1 VSARSRAA
9 PWFRTPGE
17 RLELAVDAY
26 RAQRARAGFVHPYY
40 FAPSVTI
47 DADRVVFRAVPPE
60 EDPRPMS
67 HPARYCN
74 GGPHG
79 HGWCGKTATVVCTMR
94 NDGPNPLQW
103 FACDDVDHQEQAI
116 TTPIAEWFAKLFPD
130 GDAPEP
136 IVD

>member
-1 VSARSRAA
+1 MPNAVEVASALQCDCGCSRF
-9 PWFRTPGE
+9 FRFGPYRDDASAWPGN
-17 RLELAVDAY
+17 
-26 RAQRARAGFVHPYY
+26 AG
-40 FAPSVTI
+40 
-47 DADRVVFRAVPPE
+47 
-60 EDPRPMS
+60 
-67 HPARYCN
+67 
-74 GGPHG
+74 
-79 HGWCGKTATVVCTMR
+79 TMR